1 MSLAEQGKAVII
13 LSSEAPE
20 VQKVC
25 HHIYCMYQGEIT
37 ARLKGEEATEDEI
50 MSYATGSKRRP
61 QILANVNTIKQPNP
75 QTSTTKSRLSWLW
88 SEYSVI
94 IAFLVIFMAAAV
106 MNPRFLD
113 INNQLNILMQVSI
126 IGIVALGMTVV
137 MLSGGID
144 LSVGSVLVFVGVISV
159 LAMNATGSI
168 FVAIL
173 TALVVGSFAGF
184 LNGLMV
190 AKGRIAS
197 FIATLGMMA
206 AARSIALYIAEGG
219 SISGE
224 VSGFTA
230 IANSNLWIFDFP
242 VIIFFVMTALVYVL
256 MHKTRFGR
264 YVYAL
269 GSNEKAALLSA
280 IRVDRVKI
288 GIYSLV
294 GLLVSVAAIIETSR
308 LNSISSSSSGV
319 QYELDAIAAVII
331 GGTRMTGG
339 RGKIMGTFFGVL
351 ILGIL
356 NNMMNLMNV
365 SPHLQGFV
373 KGLIII
379 IAVVFQKRE

>member
-1 MSLAEQGKAVII
+1 MQLD
-13 LSSEAPE
+13 
-20 VQKVC
+20 QK
-25 HHIYCMYQGEIT
+25 G
-37 ARLKGEEATEDEI
+37 
-50 MSYATGSKRRP
+50 RP
-61 QILANVNTIKQPNP
+61 KKLANINIIKDHHQ

-94 IAFLVIFMAAAV
+94 IAFLIIFIAASI
-106 MNPRFLD
+106 MSPRFLD

-144 LSVGSVLVFVGVISV
+144 LSVGSVLVLVGVITV
-159 LAMNATGSI
+159 LALNATGSI
-168 FVAIL
+168 LIAVL
-173 TALVVGSFAGF
+173 TAFLVGSFAGL

-224 VSGFTA
+224 VSSFTA
-230 IANSNLWIFDFP
+230 IANSDLWIFDYP
-242 VIIFFVMTALVYVL
+242 VIIFFIMTALVYIL

-288 GIYSLV
+288 GVYSLA

>member
-1 MSLAEQGKAVII
+1 MANMD
-13 LSSEAPE
+13 LS
-20 VQKVC
+20 KV
-25 HHIYCMYQGEIT
+25 
-37 ARLKGEEATEDEI
+37 
-50 MSYATGSKRRP
+50 
-61 QILANVNTIKQPNP
+61 NVNTSKN
-75 QTSTTKSRLSWLW
+75 SRLSWLW

-94 IAFLVIFMAAAV
+94 IAFVVIFILASV
-106 MNPRFLD
+106 LNPRFLD
-113 INNQLNILMQVSI
+113 LNNQLNILMQVSI
-126 IGIVALGMTVV
+126 IGIIALGMTVV

-144 LSVGSVLVFVGVISV
+144 LSVGSVLVLVGVISV
-159 LAMNATGSI
+159 LALNASGSI

-173 TALVVGSFAGF
+173 TALAVGTSAGF

-206 AARSIALYIAEGG
+206 GARSIALYIAEGG

-224 VSGFTA
+224 VTGFTA
-230 IANSNLWIFDFP
+230 IANSDLWIIDFP
-242 VIIFFVMTALVYVL
+242 IIIFLIMTALVYVL

-280 IRVDRVKI
+280 IRVDRIKI
-288 GIYSLV
+288 AVYSLA

-339 RGKIMGTFFGVL
+339 RGKIIGTFFGIL

>member
-1 MSLAEQGKAVII
+1 M
-13 LSSEAPE
+13 
-20 VQKVC
+20 
-25 HHIYCMYQGEIT
+25 
-37 ARLKGEEATEDEI
+37 
-50 MSYATGSKRRP
+50 
-61 QILANVNTIKQPNP
+61 ANVVLNENNP
-75 QTSTTKSRLSWLW
+75 QTSNTKNRLSWLW

-94 IAFLVIFMAAAV
+94 IAFLIIFIAALI
-106 MNPRFLD
+106 MNPRFID
-113 INNQLNILMQVSI
+113 MNNQLNILMQVSI
-126 IGIVALGMTVV
+126 IGIVALGMTIV

-144 LSVGSVLVFVGVISV
+144 LSVGSVLVLVGVCTV
-159 LAMNATGSI
+159 LALNATGSI
-168 FVAIL
+168 FVAIV
-173 TALVVGSFAGF
+173 TALLVGSFAGF

-206 AARSIALYIAEGG
+206 AARSIALYITEGG
-219 SISGE
+219 SISGK
-224 VSGFTA
+224 VTGFTA
-230 IANSNLWIFDFP
+230 IANNNLGMIDYP
-242 VIIFFVMTALVYVL
+242 IIIFFVMTALVYIL

-264 YVYAL
+264 YVYAI

-288 GIYSLV
+288 GVYSFA
-294 GLLVSVAAIIETSR
+294 GLLVSVAAIIEASR
-308 LNSISSSSSGV
+308 LNSVSSSSTGV
-319 QYELDAIAAVII
+319 QYELDAITAVII

-339 RGKIMGTFFGVL
+339 RGKIIGTFFGVL

-379 IAVVFQKRE
+379 IAVVFQKKE

>member
-1 MSLAEQGKAVII
+1 M
-13 LSSEAPE
+13 
-20 VQKVC
+20 
-25 HHIYCMYQGEIT
+25 
-37 ARLKGEEATEDEI
+37 
-50 MSYATGSKRRP
+50 
-61 QILANVNTIKQPNP
+61 ANSNLNP
-75 QTSTTKSRLSWLW
+75 IQLQSNTTKSRLSWLW

-94 IAFLVIFMAAAV
+94 IAFLVIFIAASILS
-106 MNPRFLD
+106 PRFLD

-144 LSVGSVLVFVGVISV
+144 LSVGSVLVLVGVITV
-159 LAMNATGSI
+159 LTLNATGSI
-168 FVAIL
+168 FVALL
-173 TALVVGSFAGF
+173 TALITGAFVGF

-206 AARSIALYIAEGG
+206 GARSIALYIAEGG

-224 VSGFTA
+224 VSSFTA
-230 IANSNLWIFDFP
+230 IANSELWIIDYP
-242 VIIFFVMTALVYVL
+242 IIIFLIMTALVYIL

-280 IRVDRVKI
+280 IRVDRIKI
-288 GIYSLV
+288 GVYSLA
-294 GLLVSVAAIIETSR
+294 GLLVSVAAVIETSR

-339 RGKIMGTFFGVL
+339 RGKIIGTFFGVL

-379 IAVVFQKRE
+379 VAVVFQKRE

>member
-1 MSLAEQGKAVII
+1 MANAGLKAN
-13 LSSEAPE
+13 
-20 VQKVC
+20 
-25 HHIYCMYQGEIT
+25 M
-37 ARLKGEEATEDEI
+37 D
-50 MSYATGSKRRP
+50 
-61 QILANVNTIKQPNP
+61 
-75 QTSTTKSRLSWLW
+75 TKSNNQSRLSWLW

-94 IAFLVIFMAAAV
+94 IAFIIIFVAAAI

-113 INNQLNILMQVSI
+113 LNNQLNILMQVSI
-126 IGIVALGMTVV
+126 IGIVSLGMTMV

-144 LSVGSVLVFVGVISV
+144 LSVGSVLVLVGVVSV
-159 LAMNATGSI
+159 LALNATGSI

-173 TALVVGSFAGF
+173 TAFAVGAFAGF

-190 AKGRIAS
+190 AKGKIAS

-230 IANSNLWIFDFP
+230 IANSDLWIFDYP
-242 VIIFFVMTALVYVL
+242 VIIFLVMTALVFVL

-288 GIYSLV
+288 GVYTLT

-339 RGKIMGTFFGVL
+339 RGKIIGTFFGVL

-379 IAVVFQKRE
+379 IAVVFQKKE

>member
-1 MSLAEQGKAVII
+1 MADTNSLKEQK
-13 LSSEAPE
+13 
-20 VQKVC
+20 
-25 HHIYCMYQGEIT
+25 
-37 ARLKGEEATEDEI
+37 
-50 MSYATGSKRRP
+50 P
-61 QILANVNTIKQPNP
+61 QISPIKG
-75 QTSTTKSRLSWLW
+75 KLSWLW

-94 IAFLVIFMAAAV
+94 IAFIIIFIAASV
-106 MNPRFLD
+106 LSPRFLD
-113 INNQLNILMQVSI
+113 MNNQLNILMQVSI

-144 LSVGSVLVFVGVISV
+144 LSVGSVLVLVGVVTV
-159 LAMNATGSI
+159 LALNATGSI
-168 FVAIL
+168 WIAVL
-173 TALVVGSFAGF
+173 TAFIVGSIAGF
-184 LNGLMV
+184 LNGIMV

-230 IANSNLWIFDFP
+230 IANNNLWIFDYP
-242 VIIFFVMTALVYVL
+242 IIIFLIMTVLVYIL

-264 YVYAL
+264 HVYAI

-280 IRVDRVKI
+280 IRVDRIKI
-288 GIYSLV
+288 GVYSLA
-294 GLLVSVAAIIETSR
+294 GLLVSIAAIIETSR

-339 RGKIMGTFFGVL
+339 RGKIIGTFFGVL

>member
-1 MSLAEQGKAVII
+1 MQQ
-13 LSSEAPE
+13 
-20 VQKVC
+20 VQK
-25 HHIYCMYQGEIT
+25 G
-37 ARLKGEEATEDEI
+37 
-50 MSYATGSKRRP
+50 RP
-61 QILANVNTIKQPNP
+61 KTLANVNTIKQPNP

-94 IAFLVIFMAAAV
+94 IAFLVIFIAAAL

-242 VIIFFVMTALVYVL
+242 V
-256 MHKTRFGR
+256 
-264 YVYAL
+264 
-269 GSNEKAALLSA
+269 
-280 IRVDRVKI
+280 
-288 GIYSLV
+288 
-294 GLLVSVAAIIETSR
+294 
-308 LNSISSSSSGV
+308 
-319 QYELDAIAAVII
+319 
-331 GGTRMTGG
+331 
-339 RGKIMGTFFGVL
+339 
-351 ILGIL
+351 
-356 NNMMNLMNV
+356 
-365 SPHLQGFV
+365 
-373 KGLIII
+373 
-379 IAVVFQKRE
+379 

>member
-1 MSLAEQGKAVII
+1 MANLQ
-13 LSSEAPE
+13 
-20 VQKVC
+20 
-25 HHIYCMYQGEIT
+25 
-37 ARLKGEEATEDEI
+37 LKE
-50 MSYATGSKRRP
+50 YN
-61 QILANVNTIKQPNP
+61 Q
-75 QTSTTKSRLSWLW
+75 QTSNTKTRLSWLW

-94 IAFLVIFMAAAV
+94 IAFLIIFIAASI
-106 MNPRFLD
+106 MSPRFLD

-144 LSVGSVLVFVGVISV
+144 LSVGSVLVLVGVITV
-159 LAMNATGSI
+159 LALNASGSI
-168 FVAIL
+168 LVAIL
-173 TALVVGSFAGF
+173 TALFVGSAAGF

-206 AARSIALYIAEGG
+206 GARSIALYIAEGG
-219 SISGE
+219 SVSGE

-230 IANSNLWIFDFP
+230 IANSDLWLIDYP
-242 VIIFFVMTALVYVL
+242 IIIFLIMTVLVYVL

-280 IRVDRVKI
+280 IRVDRVKL
-288 GIYSLV
+288 GVYSLV

-339 RGKIMGTFFGVL
+339 RGKIIGTFFGVL

-373 KGLIII
+373 KGSIII
-379 IAVVFQKRE
+379 VAVLFQKRE

>member
-1 MSLAEQGKAVII
+1 MLLA
-13 LSSEAPE
+13 
-20 VQKVC
+20 
-25 HHIYCMYQGEIT
+25 
-37 ARLKGEEATEDEI
+37 RKG
-50 MSYATGSKRRP
+50 RP
-61 QILANVNTIKQPNP
+61 KKLANTVLKESNQ
-75 QTSTTKSRLSWLW
+75 QTKSTTTKSRLSWLW
-88 SEYSVI
+88 AEYSVI
-94 IAFLVIFMAAAV
+94 IAFLIIFIAAA
-106 MNPRFLD
+106 MISPRFLD

-144 LSVGSVLVFVGVISV
+144 LSVGSVLAFVGVMTV
-159 LAMNATGSI
+159 LALNASGSI
-168 FVAIL
+168 LVAIL
-173 TALVVGSFAGF
+173 TALFVGSFAGF

-190 AKGRIAS
+190 AKGKIAS

-206 AARSIALYIAEGG
+206 AARSIALYIADGG
-219 SISGE
+219 SVSGE

-230 IANSNLWIFDFP
+230 IANSDIGIVDYP
-242 VIIFFVMTALVYVL
+242 IIIFLIMTMLVYLL

-280 IRVDRVKI
+280 IRVDRVKL
-288 GIYSLV
+288 GVYSLA

-308 LNSISSSSSGV
+308 LNSISSSSSGMA
-319 QYELDAIAAVII
+319 YELDAIAAVII

-339 RGKIMGTFFGVL
+339 RGKVIGTLFGVL

-379 IAVVFQKRE
+379 VAVVFQKRE

>member
-1 MSLAEQGKAVII
+1 MANTE
-13 LSSEAPE
+13 
-20 VQKVC
+20 
-25 HHIYCMYQGEIT
+25 
-37 ARLKGEEATEDEI
+37 LKE
-50 MSYATGSKRRP
+50 YN
-61 QILANVNTIKQPNP
+61 Q
-75 QTSTTKSRLSWLW
+75 QTSTTKSRLAWLW

-94 IAFLVIFMAAAV
+94 IAFLIIFIAASI
-106 MNPRFLD
+106 MSPRFLD

-137 MLSGGID
+137 MISGGID
-144 LSVGSVLVFVGVISV
+144 LSVGSVLVLVGVMTV
-159 LAMNATGSI
+159 LALNASGSI
-168 FVAIL
+168 LVAIL
-173 TALVVGSFAGF
+173 TALLVGSFAGL

-219 SISGE
+219 SVSGE

-230 IANSNLWIFDFP
+230 IANSDLWLIDYP
-242 VIIFFVMTALVYVL
+242 IIIFLIMTALVYLL

-280 IRVDRVKI
+280 IRVDRVKL
-288 GIYSLV
+288 GVYSLA

-339 RGKIMGTFFGVL
+339 KGKIIGTLFGVL

-379 IAVVFQKRE
+379 VAVVFQKRE

>member
-1 MSLAEQGKAVII
+1 MAN
-13 LSSEAPE
+13 
-20 VQKVC
+20 
-25 HHIYCMYQGEIT
+25 
-37 ARLKGEEATEDEI
+37 I
-50 MSYATGSKRRP
+50 MKE
-61 QILANVNTIKQPNP
+61 PNP
-75 QTSTTKSRLSWLW
+75 QTSTTKNRLSWLW
-88 SEYSVI
+88 SDYSVI
-94 IAFLVIFMAAAV
+94 IAFLIIFIAASILS
-106 MNPRFLD
+106 PRFLD

-159 LAMNATGSI
+159 LALNATGSI
-168 FVAIL
+168 LIAIL
-173 TALVVGSFAGF
+173 TALIVGSFAGF

-190 AKGRIAS
+190 AKGKIAS

-224 VSGFTA
+224 VAGFTA
-230 IANSNLWIFDFP
+230 IANSDLWIFDFP
-242 VIIFFVMTALVYVL
+242 VIIFFVMTALVYIL

-288 GIYSLV
+288 AVYSLA

-339 RGKIMGTFFGVL
+339 RGKIIGTFFGVL

>member
-1 MSLAEQGKAVII
+1 MADTNSLKEQK
-13 LSSEAPE
+13 
-20 VQKVC
+20 
-25 HHIYCMYQGEIT
+25 
-37 ARLKGEEATEDEI
+37 
-50 MSYATGSKRRP
+50 P
-61 QILANVNTIKQPNP
+61 QI
-75 QTSTTKSRLSWLW
+75 STVRGKLSWLW

-94 IAFLVIFMAAAV
+94 IAFIIIFIAASV
-106 MNPRFLD
+106 LSPRFLD
-113 INNQLNILMQVSI
+113 MNNQLNILMQVSI
-126 IGIVALGMTVV
+126 IGIVALGMTIV

-144 LSVGSVLVFVGVISV
+144 LSVGSVLVLVGVVTV
-159 LAMNATGSI
+159 LALNATGSI
-168 FVAIL
+168 WIAII
-173 TALVVGSFAGF
+173 TAFIVGSFAGF
-184 LNGLMV
+184 LNGIMV

-230 IANSNLWIFDFP
+230 IANNNLWIFDYP
-242 VIIFFVMTALVYVL
+242 IIIFLIMTILVYIL

-264 YVYAL
+264 HVYAI

-280 IRVDRVKI
+280 IRVDRIKI
-288 GIYSLV
+288 GVYSLA
-294 GLLVSVAAIIETSR
+294 GLLVSIAAIIETSR

-339 RGKIMGTFFGVL
+339 RGKIIGTFFGVL

>member
-1 MSLAEQGKAVII
+1 MQLA
-13 LSSEAPE
+13 
-20 VQKVC
+20 QK
-25 HHIYCMYQGEIT
+25 G
-37 ARLKGEEATEDEI
+37 RR
-50 MSYATGSKRRP
+50 SK
-61 QILANVNTIKQPNP
+61 LANTKMVKEQKP
-75 QTSTTKSRLSWLW
+75 QMSTVKGKLSWLW

-94 IAFLVIFMAAAV
+94 IAFIIIFIAASV
-106 MNPRFLD
+106 LSPRFLD
-113 INNQLNILMQVSI
+113 MNNQLNILMQVSI
-126 IGIVALGMTVV
+126 IGIVALGMTIV

-144 LSVGSVLVFVGVISV
+144 LSVGSVLVLVGVVTV
-159 LAMNATGSI
+159 LSLNATGSI
-168 FVAIL
+168 WVAVL
-173 TALVVGSFAGF
+173 TAFIVGSIAGF
-184 LNGLMV
+184 LNGVMV

-230 IANSNLWIFDFP
+230 IANNNLWIFDYP
-242 VIIFFVMTALVYVL
+242 IIIFLIMTILVYIL

-264 YVYAL
+264 HVYAI

-280 IRVDRVKI
+280 IRVDRIKI
-288 GIYSLV
+288 GVYSLA
-294 GLLVSVAAIIETSR
+294 GLLVSIAAIIETSR

-339 RGKIMGTFFGVL
+339 RGKIIGTFFGVL

>member
-1 MSLAEQGKAVII
+1 MQLA
-13 LSSEAPE
+13 
-20 VQKVC
+20 
-25 HHIYCMYQGEIT
+25 
-37 ARLKGEEATEDEI
+37 RKG
-50 MSYATGSKRRP
+50 RP
-61 QILANVNTIKQPNP
+61 KKLANVVLKENNH
-75 QTSTTKSRLSWLW
+75 QTSNTKSRLSWLW

-94 IAFLVIFMAAAV
+94 IAFLIIFIAASI
-106 MNPRFLD
+106 MNPRFID

-144 LSVGSVLVFVGVISV
+144 LSVGSVLVLVGVITV
-159 LAMNATGSI
+159 LALNATGSI
-168 FVAIL
+168 FVAII
-173 TALVVGSFAGF
+173 TAFLVGTFAGY

-206 AARSIALYIAEGG
+206 AARSIALYITEGG

-230 IANSNLWIFDFP
+230 IANSDLWLIDYP
-242 VIIFFVMTALVYVL
+242 IIIFFIMTALVYIL

-288 GIYSLV
+288 GVYSLA

-308 LNSISSSSSGV
+308 LNSVSSSSTGV

-339 RGKIMGTFFGVL
+339 RGKIIGTFFGVL

-379 IAVVFQKRE
+379 IAVVFQKKE

>member
-1 MSLAEQGKAVII
+1 M
-13 LSSEAPE
+13 
-20 VQKVC
+20 
-25 HHIYCMYQGEIT
+25 
-37 ARLKGEEATEDEI
+37 
-50 MSYATGSKRRP
+50 
-61 QILANVNTIKQPNP
+61 VNTELKESNP
-75 QTSTTKSRLSWLW
+75 QPKSSKASNRFSWLW
-88 SEYSVI
+88 TDYSVI
-94 IAFLVIFMAAAV
+94 IAFIIIFIAASI
-106 MNPRFLD
+106 MSPRFLD
-113 INNQLNILMQVSI
+113 INNQMNILMQVSI
-126 IGIVALGMTVV
+126 IGIISLGMTVV

-144 LSVGSVLVFVGVISV
+144 LSVGSVLVLVGVISV
-159 LAMNATGSI
+159 LALNASGSI

-173 TALVVGSFAGF
+173 TACIVGSFAGF

-206 AARSIALYIAEGG
+206 AARSIALYIANGG
-219 SISGE
+219 SISGK

-230 IANSNLWIFDFP
+230 IANSDLWIIDYP
-242 VIIFFVMTALVYVL
+242 IIIFLVMTVLVYVL

-264 YVYAL
+264 YVYAI
-269 GSNEKAALLSA
+269 GSNEKAATLSA
-280 IRVDRVKI
+280 IRVDRVKLAV
-288 GIYSLV
+288 YSLA

-319 QYELDAIAAVII
+319 SYELDAIAAVII

-339 RGKIMGTFFGVL
+339 KGKIIGTFFGVL

-379 IAVVFQKRE
+379 VAVVFQKRE

>member
-1 MSLAEQGKAVII
+1 MQLV
-13 LSSEAPE
+13 
-20 VQKVC
+20 
-25 HHIYCMYQGEIT
+25 
-37 ARLKGEEATEDEI
+37 RKG
-50 MSYATGSKRRP
+50 RP
-61 QILANVNTIKQPNP
+61 KKLANKEIKEFNSQHSTIKN
-75 QTSTTKSRLSWLW
+75 RLSWLW

-94 IAFLVIFMAAAV
+94 LAFLVIFIAASI
-106 MNPRFLD
+106 MSPRFLD
-113 INNQLNILMQVSI
+113 LNNQLNILMQVSI

-144 LSVGSVLVFVGVISV
+144 LSVGSVLVLVGVMSV
-159 LAMNATGSI
+159 LALNSTGSI
-168 FVAIL
+168 LVAIL
-173 TALVVGSFAGF
+173 VACLVGSFVGF

-219 SISGE
+219 SVSGE
-224 VSGFTA
+224 VTGFTA
-230 IANSNLWIFDFP
+230 IANSDLWIIDYP
-242 VIIFFVMTALVYVL
+242 IIIFLIMTALVYIL

-264 YVYAL
+264 YVYAI

-288 GIYSLV
+288 GVYSLV

-339 RGKIMGTFFGVL
+339 KGKIIGTFFGVL

-356 NNMMNLMNV
+356 NNMMNLTNV

-379 IAVVFQKRE
+379 VAVLFQKRE

>member
-1 MSLAEQGKAVII
+1 MANIGAKEYKPQG
-13 LSSEAPE
+13 S
-20 VQKVC
+20 
-25 HHIYCMYQGEIT
+25 T
-37 ARLKGEEATEDEI
+37 A
-50 MSYATGSKRRP
+50 
-61 QILANVNTIKQPNP
+61 
-75 QTSTTKSRLSWLW
+75 KSRLSWLW

-94 IAFLVIFMAAAV
+94 IAFVIIFIASAI

-113 INNQLNILMQVSI
+113 MNNQLNILMQVSI
-126 IGIVALGMTVV
+126 IGIIAMGMTVV

-144 LSVGSVLVFVGVISV
+144 LSVGSVLALAGVISV
-159 LAMNATGSI
+159 LALNASGSI
-168 FVAIL
+168 LVGVF
-173 TALVVGSFAGF
+173 TALLVGSFAGF

-206 AARSIALYIAEGG
+206 GARSIALYIADGG
-219 SISGE
+219 SVSGE
-224 VSGFTA
+224 VTGFTA
-230 IANSNLWIFDFP
+230 IANSDFWIFDVP
-242 VIIFFVMTALVYVL
+242 VLIFIAMTALVFIL

-280 IRVDRVKI
+280 IRVDRIKI
-288 GIYSLV
+288 GVYTLIGTLV
-294 GLLVSVAAIIETSR
+294 GVAAVIETSR
-308 LNSISSSSSGV
+308 LNSISSSSSGA

-339 RGKIMGTFFGVL
+339 RGKIIGTLFGVL

>member
-1 MSLAEQGKAVII
+1 MANIGAKEYKPQG
-13 LSSEAPE
+13 S
-20 VQKVC
+20 
-25 HHIYCMYQGEIT
+25 T
-37 ARLKGEEATEDEI
+37 A
-50 MSYATGSKRRP
+50 
-61 QILANVNTIKQPNP
+61 
-75 QTSTTKSRLSWLW
+75 KSRLSWLW

-94 IAFLVIFMAAAV
+94 IAFVIIFIASAI

-113 INNQLNILMQVSI
+113 MNNQLNILMQVSI
-126 IGIVALGMTVV
+126 IGIIAMGMTVV

-144 LSVGSVLVFVGVISV
+144 LSVGSVLALAGVISV
-159 LAMNATGSI
+159 LALNASGSI
-168 FVAIL
+168 LVGVF
-173 TALVVGSFAGF
+173 TALLVGSFAGF

-206 AARSIALYIAEGG
+206 GARSIALYIADGG
-219 SISGE
+219 SVSGE
-224 VSGFTA
+224 VTGFTA
-230 IANSNLWIFDFP
+230 IANSDFWIFDVP
-242 VIIFFVMTALVYVL
+242 VLIFIAMTALVFIM

-280 IRVDRVKI
+280 IRVDRIKI
-288 GIYSLV
+288 GVYTLIGTLV
-294 GLLVSVAAIIETSR
+294 GVAAVIETSR
-308 LNSISSSSSGV
+308 LNSISSSSSGA

-339 RGKIMGTFFGVL
+339 RGKIIGTFFGVL

>member
-1 MSLAEQGKAVII
+1 MK
-13 LSSEAPE
+13 SS
-20 VQKVC
+20 
-25 HHIYCMYQGEIT
+25 
-37 ARLKGEEATEDEI
+37 
-50 MSYATGSKRRP
+50 
-61 QILANVNTIKQPNP
+61 NF
-75 QTSTTKSRLSWLW
+75 KSRLSWLW

-94 IAFLVIFMAAAV
+94 FAFLIIFIAASIV
-106 MNPRFLD
+106 NPRFLD

-126 IGIVALGMTVV
+126 IGIIALGMTVV

-144 LSVGSVLVFVGVISV
+144 LSVGSVLAFVGVVTV
-159 LAMNATGSI
+159 LALNASGSI
-168 FVAIL
+168 LVAVF
-173 TALVVGSFAGF
+173 TALIVGSFAGF

-219 SISGE
+219 SVTGE
-224 VSGFTA
+224 VPGFTL
-230 IANSNLWIFDFP
+230 IANSDLWIIDYP
-242 VIIFFVMTALVYVL
+242 IIIFLVMTVLVYIL
-256 MHKTRFGR
+256 IHKTRFGR

-280 IRVDRVKI
+280 IRIDRVKL
-288 GIYSLV
+288 GVYTLAGTLV
-294 GLLVSVAAIIETSR
+294 GIAATIETSR

-339 RGKIMGTFFGVL
+339 KGKIIGTFFGIL

-379 IAVVFQKRE
+379 IAVVFQKRD

>member
-1 MSLAEQGKAVII
+1 MANTNVKEYNPKSF
-13 LSSEAPE
+13 
-20 VQKVC
+20 
-25 HHIYCMYQGEIT
+25 T
-37 ARLKGEEATEDEI
+37 A
-50 MSYATGSKRRP
+50 
-61 QILANVNTIKQPNP
+61 
-75 QTSTTKSRLSWLW
+75 KSRLSWLW

-94 IAFLVIFMAAAV
+94 IAFVIIFVASTIL
-106 MNPRFLD
+106 NPRFLD
-113 INNQLNILMQVSI
+113 LNNQLNILMQVSI
-126 IGIVALGMTVV
+126 IGIIAMGMTVV

-144 LSVGSVLVFVGVISV
+144 LSVGSVLALAGVISI
-159 LAMNATGSI
+159 LALNASGSI
-168 FVAIL
+168 LVGIL
-173 TALVVGSFAGF
+173 TALLVGAFAGF

-206 AARSIALYIAEGG
+206 GARSIALYIADGG
-219 SISGE
+219 SVSGE
-224 VSGFTA
+224 VSGFAA
-230 IANSNLWIFDFP
+230 ISNSDLWIFDFP
-242 VIIFFVMTALVYVL
+242 IIIFLVMTAMVFVL

-280 IRVDRVKI
+280 IRVDRIKI
-288 GIYSLV
+288 GVYTLIGTLV
-294 GLLVSVAAIIETSR
+294 GVAAIIESSR
-308 LNSISSSSSGV
+308 LNSISSSSSGS

-339 RGKIMGTFFGVL
+339 RGKIIGTLFGVL

>member
-1 MSLAEQGKAVII
+1 MKQYGMK
-13 LSSEAPE
+13 SSN
-20 VQKVC
+20 
-25 HHIYCMYQGEIT
+25 
-37 ARLKGEEATEDEI
+37 L
-50 MSYATGSKRRP
+50 
-61 QILANVNTIKQPNP
+61 N
-75 QTSTTKSRLSWLW
+75 SRLSWLW

-94 IAFLVIFMAAAV
+94 FAFLIIYIAASIV
-106 MNPRFLD
+106 NPRFLD

-126 IGIVALGMTVV
+126 IGIIALGMTVV

-144 LSVGSVLVFVGVISV
+144 LSVGSVLAFVGVITV
-159 LAMNATGSI
+159 LALNASGSI
-168 FVAIL
+168 IVAIF

-219 SISGE
+219 SVSGE

-230 IANSNLWIFDFP
+230 IANSNLGIIDYP
-242 VIIFFVMTALVYVL
+242 IIIFLIMTVLVYIL
-256 MHKTRFGR
+256 IHKTRFGR

-280 IRVDRVKI
+280 IRVDRVKL
-288 GIYSLV
+288 GVYTLA
-294 GLLVSVAAIIETSR
+294 GLLVGVAATIETSR

-339 RGKIMGTFFGVL
+339 KGKIIGTFFGIL

-379 IAVVFQKRE
+379 IAVVFQKRD

>member
-1 MSLAEQGKAVII
+1 MQQV
-13 LSSEAPE
+13 
-20 VQKVC
+20 
-25 HHIYCMYQGEIT
+25 
-37 ARLKGEEATEDEI
+37 LKG
-50 MSYATGSKRRP
+50 RP
-61 QILANVNTIKQPNP
+61 KKLANVNTIKQPNP
-75 QTSTTKSRLSWLW
+75 QTSSTKSRLTWLW

-224 VSGFTA
+224 VSGFTV

-269 GSNEKAALLSA
+269 GSNEKAALLSG

>member
-1 MSLAEQGKAVII
+1 MQLA
-13 LSSEAPE
+13 
-20 VQKVC
+20 QK
-25 HHIYCMYQGEIT
+25 G
-37 ARLKGEEATEDEI
+37 
-50 MSYATGSKRRP
+50 RP
-61 QILANVNTIKQPNP
+61 IKLANVNTIKQPNQ

-94 IAFLVIFMAAAV
+94 IAFLVIFIAAAIL
-106 MNPRFLD
+106 NPRFLD
-113 INNQLNILMQVSI
+113 MNNQLNILMQVSI

-144 LSVGSVLVFVGVISV
+144 LSVGSVLVLVGVITV
-159 LAMNATGSI
+159 LALNATGSI
-168 FVAIL
+168 LVAIL

-224 VSGFTA
+224 VSSFTA
-230 IANSNLWIFDFP
+230 IANSDLWIFDFP
-242 VIIFFVMTALVYVL
+242 VIIFFAMTALVYIL

-280 IRVDRVKI
+280 IRVDRVKM
-288 GIYSLV
+288 GVYTLV

>member
-1 MSLAEQGKAVII
+1 MQQA
-13 LSSEAPE
+13 
-20 VQKVC
+20 
-25 HHIYCMYQGEIT
+25 
-37 ARLKGEEATEDEI
+37 LKGRSRQLANTELKASQQQPKEAT
-50 MSYATGSKRRP
+50 SNR
-61 QILANVNTIKQPNP
+61 
-75 QTSTTKSRLSWLW
+75 SRLGWLW

-94 IAFLVIFMAAAV
+94 IAFLIIFIAASI

-113 INNQLNILMQVSI
+113 VNNQLNILMQVSI
-126 IGIVALGMTVV
+126 IGIVSLGMTVV

-144 LSVGSVLVFVGVISV
+144 LSVGSVLALVGVVTVIA
-159 LAMNATGSI
+159 LNATGSI
-168 FVAIL
+168 IVAIL
-173 TALVVGSFAGF
+173 VAFVVGSFMGL

-190 AKGRIAS
+190 SKGKIAS

-206 AARSIALYIAEGG
+206 AARSIALYIADGG

-224 VSGFTA
+224 VSGFAA
-230 IANSNLWIFDFP
+230 IANSSLWVIDYP
-242 VIIFFVMTALVYVL
+242 IIIFLIMTFLVYVL

-264 YVYAL
+264 YVYAI

-280 IRVDRVKI
+280 IRVDRVKL
-288 GIYSLV
+288 GVYSLA
-294 GLLVSVAAIIETSR
+294 GLLVSIAAVIETSR
-308 LNSISSSSSGV
+308 LNSISSSSSGMA
-319 QYELDAIAAVII
+319 YELDAIAAVII

-339 RGKIMGTFFGVL
+339 RGKVVGTLFGVL

-379 IAVVFQKRE
+379 VAVVFQKRE

>member
-1 MSLAEQGKAVII
+1 M
-13 LSSEAPE
+13 
-20 VQKVC
+20 
-25 HHIYCMYQGEIT
+25 
-37 ARLKGEEATEDEI
+37 
-50 MSYATGSKRRP
+50 
-61 QILANVNTIKQPNP
+61 ANIDANEYNVKS
-75 QTSTTKSRLSWLW
+75 STTKSRLSWLW

-94 IAFLVIFMAAAV
+94 IAFVIIFIASAILS
-106 MNPRFLD
+106 PRFMDL
-113 INNQLNILMQVSI
+113 NNQLNILMQVSV
-126 IGIVALGMTVV
+126 IGIIAMGMTVV

-144 LSVGSVLVFVGVISV
+144 LSVGSVLALAGVISV
-159 LAMNATGSI
+159 LALNASGSI
-168 FVAIL
+168 LVGIF
-173 TALVVGSFAGF
+173 TALLVGSFAGF

-206 AARSIALYIAEGG
+206 GARSIALYIADGG
-219 SISGE
+219 SVSGE
-224 VSGFTA
+224 VAGFTA
-230 IANSNLWIFDFP
+230 ISNSDLWIFDVP
-242 VIIFFVMTALVYVL
+242 VIIFLIMTAMVYVL

-280 IRVDRVKI
+280 IRVDRIKI
-288 GIYSLV
+288 GVYTLIGSLV
-294 GLLVSVAAIIETSR
+294 GIAAIIETSR
-308 LNSISSSSSGV
+308 LNSISSSSSGS

-339 RGKIMGTFFGVL
+339 RGKIIGTLFGVL

-365 SPHLQGFV
+365 SPYLQGFV

>member
-1 MSLAEQGKAVII
+1 M
-13 LSSEAPE
+13 
-20 VQKVC
+20 
-25 HHIYCMYQGEIT
+25 
-37 ARLKGEEATEDEI
+37 
-50 MSYATGSKRRP
+50 
-61 QILANVNTIKQPNP
+61 ANINVKEYNP
-75 QTSTTKSRLSWLW
+75 KISTTKSRLSWLW

-94 IAFLVIFMAAAV
+94 IAFIIIFIGSSIL
-106 MNPRFLD
+106 NPRFLD
-113 INNQLNILMQVSI
+113 LNNQLNILMQVSI
-126 IGIVALGMTVV
+126 IGIVAMGMTVV

-144 LSVGSVLVFVGVISV
+144 LSVGSVLALAGVISV
-159 LAMNATGSI
+159 LALNASGSI
-168 FVAIL
+168 LVGVF

-219 SISGE
+219 SVSGE
-224 VSGFTA
+224 VAGFTA
-230 IANSNLWIFDFP
+230 IANTDLWIFDYP
-242 VIIFFVMTALVYVL
+242 VIIFLIMTALVYIV

-280 IRVDRVKI
+280 IRVDRIKI
-288 GIYSLV
+288 GVYTLIGFLV
-294 GLLVSVAAIIETSR
+294 GVAAIIETSR
-308 LNSISSSSSGV
+308 LNSISSSSSGS

-339 RGKIMGTFFGVL
+339 RGKIIGTLFGVL

-365 SPHLQGFV
+365 SPYLQGFV

>member
-1 MSLAEQGKAVII
+1 M
-13 LSSEAPE
+13 
-20 VQKVC
+20 
-25 HHIYCMYQGEIT
+25 
-37 ARLKGEEATEDEI
+37 
-50 MSYATGSKRRP
+50 
-61 QILANVNTIKQPNP
+61 LANRQVKQPP
-75 QTSTTKSRLSWLW
+75 HQQKKSSNINRRLSWLW

-94 IAFLVIFMAAAV
+94 IAFLIIFIAASF

-113 INNQLNILMQVSI
+113 LNNQMNILMQVSI
-126 IGIVALGMTVV
+126 IGIISLGMTVV

-144 LSVGSVLVFVGVISV
+144 LSVGSVLALVGVITV
-159 LAMNATGSI
+159 IALNATGSI
-168 FVAIL
+168 VIAIL
-173 TALVVGSFAGF
+173 TAFIVGSFVGL

-190 AKGRIAS
+190 AKGRVAS

-206 AARSIALYIAEGG
+206 AARSIALYIADGG

-230 IANSNLWIFDFP
+230 IANSDLWIIDYP
-242 VIIFFVMTALVYVL
+242 IIIFLLMTAFVYIL

-280 IRVDRVKI
+280 IHVDRVKL
-288 GIYSLV
+288 GVYSLA
-294 GLLVSVAAIIETSR
+294 GLLVSVSAIIETSR
-308 LNSISSSSSGV
+308 LNSISSSSSGMA
-319 QYELDAIAAVII
+319 YELDAIAAVII

-339 RGKIMGTFFGVL
+339 RGKIIGTFFGVL

-373 KGLIII
+373 KGFIII
-379 IAVVFQKRE
+379 IAVLFQKRE

>member
-1 MSLAEQGKAVII
+1 MADINVMKEQ
-13 LSSEAPE
+13 
-20 VQKVC
+20 
-25 HHIYCMYQGEIT
+25 
-37 ARLKGEEATEDEI
+37 
-50 MSYATGSKRRP
+50 
-61 QILANVNTIKQPNP
+61 NP
-75 QTSTTKSRLSWLW
+75 QTSALKSRLSWLW

-94 IAFLVIFMAAAV
+94 IAFLIIFIAASF
-106 MNPRFLD
+106 MSPRFLD
-113 INNQLNILMQVSI
+113 LNNQLNIMMQVSI

-144 LSVGSVLVFVGVISV
+144 LSVGSVLAFVGVMTV
-159 LAMNATGSI
+159 LVLNATGSI
-168 FVAIL
+168 FAAIL
-173 TALVVGSFAGF
+173 AALLVGSFTGL

-206 AARSIALYIAEGG
+206 AARSMALYIAEGG

-224 VSGFTA
+224 VQGFTA
-230 IANSNLWIFDFP
+230 IANSDLWIFDFP
-242 VIIFFVMTALVYVL
+242 VIIFFVMTALVYIL

-288 GIYSLV
+288 AVYSLA

-339 RGKIMGTFFGVL
+339 RGKIIGTFFGVL

>member
-1 MSLAEQGKAVII
+1 M
-13 LSSEAPE
+13 
-20 VQKVC
+20 
-25 HHIYCMYQGEIT
+25 
-37 ARLKGEEATEDEI
+37 
-50 MSYATGSKRRP
+50 
-61 QILANVNTIKQPNP
+61 ANVNTIKQPNP
-75 QTSTTKSRLSWLW
+75 QSSTTKNRLSWLW

-94 IAFLVIFMAAAV
+94 IAFLIIFLAASI

-113 INNQLNILMQVSI
+113 LNNQLNILMQVSI

-144 LSVGSVLVFVGVISV
+144 LSVGSVLVFVGVVSV
-159 LAMNATGSI
+159 LALNATGSI
-168 FVAIL
+168 FVAIV
-173 TALVVGSFAGF
+173 TAMAVGSFAGF

-230 IANSNLWIFDFP
+230 IANSDLWIFDFP
-242 VIIFFVMTALVYVL
+242 VIIFFAMTALMYIL

>member
-1 MSLAEQGKAVII
+1 MGAKEYKPQG
-13 LSSEAPE
+13 S
-20 VQKVC
+20 
-25 HHIYCMYQGEIT
+25 T
-37 ARLKGEEATEDEI
+37 A
-50 MSYATGSKRRP
+50 
-61 QILANVNTIKQPNP
+61 
-75 QTSTTKSRLSWLW
+75 KSRLSWLW

-94 IAFLVIFMAAAV
+94 IAFVIIFIASAI

-113 INNQLNILMQVSI
+113 MNNQLNILMQVSI
-126 IGIVALGMTVV
+126 IGIIAMGMTVV

-144 LSVGSVLVFVGVISV
+144 LSVGSVLALAGVISV
-159 LAMNATGSI
+159 LALNASGSI
-168 FVAIL
+168 LVGVF
-173 TALVVGSFAGF
+173 TALLVGSFAGF

-206 AARSIALYIAEGG
+206 GARSIALYIADGG
-219 SISGE
+219 SVSGE
-224 VSGFTA
+224 VTGFTA
-230 IANSNLWIFDFP
+230 IANSDFWIFDVP
-242 VIIFFVMTALVYVL
+242 VLIFIAMTALVFIL

-280 IRVDRVKI
+280 IRVDRIKI
-288 GIYSLV
+288 GVYTLIGTLV
-294 GLLVSVAAIIETSR
+294 GVAAVIETSR
-308 LNSISSSSSGV
+308 LNSISSSSSGA

-339 RGKIMGTFFGVL
+339 RGKIIGTLFGVL